1 MIARLGELFS
11 QRRISRFLDQ
21 QRHSFP
27 RRILGAVVDSC
38 MIVGDDQSSL
48 LDNPVW
54 SALSTSHASFAEGDN
69 LAKRY
74 PVDVAPFAATRDQS
88 AESYHS
94 LARLLGPE
102 GTAAIPLATMPV
114 LPAGWTVVRR
124 IDSAQ
129 MLWSIQTIP
138 RVEHRFEELDISQ
151 VDDMVALVELTNPGP
166 FGKRTPELG
175 SYLGIREAGK
185 LVAMAGERLKP
196 YGYTEISA
204 VCTHP
209 DYRGRGYASSLV
221 SILIQRIT
229 KRNEIPFLH
238 VRAENSQATR
248 VYEKIGFKTRRNIN
262 IAIVKNEQSAHL
274 SNS

>member
-1 MIARLGELFS
+1 
-11 QRRISRFLDQ
+11 
-21 QRHSFP
+21 
-27 RRILGAVVDSC
+27 
-38 MIVGDDQSSL
+38 MIVWQDQSRL

-54 SALSTSHASFAEGDN
+54 NALSTTHASFAEGDD

-102 GTAAIPLATMPV
+102 GTAAFPLPTMPL

-129 MLWSIQTIP
+129 MVWNTQTLP
-138 RVEHRFEELDISQ
+138 PVEHSFEELNTSR
-151 VDDMVALVELTNPGP
+151 VDEMLALVELTQPGP
-166 FGKRTPELG
+166 FSKRTPELG
-175 SYLGIREAGK
+175 SYLGIRIAGR

-209 DYRGRGYASSLV
+209 DHRGHGYASSLV

-229 KRNEIPFLH
+229 KRNEVPFLH
-238 VRAENSQATR
+238 VRTENVGPIR
-248 VYEKIGFKTRRNIN
+248 VYEKLGFKTRRIIN
-262 IAIVKNEQSAHL
+262 IVVVKNKQSTQL